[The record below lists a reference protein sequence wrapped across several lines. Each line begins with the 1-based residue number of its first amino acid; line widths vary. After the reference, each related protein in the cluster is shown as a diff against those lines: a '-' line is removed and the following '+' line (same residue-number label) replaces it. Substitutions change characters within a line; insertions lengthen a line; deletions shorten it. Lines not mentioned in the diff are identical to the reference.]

1 MAKSMANAKSPVKG
15 GIPPMKRGKG
25 NFKVIGRLL
34 KILFKNYK
42 ALIIGLCICL
52 VFSAISGSVAGVF
65 LENIYKQI
73 DNYFTGAMTQHEAWA
88 NVIKVLV
95 VMLSVYAVGWVANF
109 FLGQLGATLT
119 QRYLRDLR
127 NDMFDKMQR
136 LPIRYFD
143 RTAHGDIM
151 SIYTN
156 DVDAIRQLISQSIPQ
171 LIMTMIT
178 LITLT
183 CIMLYFSV
191 MLWAV
196 VVVGVI
202 AILFVTKRIGG
213 KSAKYFLA
221 QQKSVGKVEGFIEEA
236 MNGQKVVKVFCH
248 EEKTVADFDKING
261 ELCDVSDK
269 ANTFSNMLMP
279 IIHNIGNIMYVV
291 IAFIGCGIYILTEGK
306 GVNISFEALFA
317 GNGFV
322 ETLTIPVVVAFLGMA
337 RQFANQM
344 GQISNQINSVVMA
357 MAGASRV
364 FGLLDEKPEEDNG
377 YVTLV
382 NAKYDENG
390 NLVESKERTGIWA
403 WKHPHSADGSVTYT
417 LLQGDIVMDD
427 VDFGYDENKIVLHNI
442 SLYAKPGQKVAFVGA
457 TGAGKTTITNLIN
470 RFYDIADGKIRYD
483 GININK
489 IKKGDLRR
497 SLGIVLQDVNL
508 FTGTVMDNIRYGKL
522 DATDEECIEA
532 AKLAGADDFITR
544 LPEGYETEL
553 ANNGANLSQG
563 QRQLISI
570 ARAAVADPPVMI
582 LDEATSSIDTRT
594 EAIVQRG
601 MDKLMEGRTVFVIAH
616 RLSTVRN
623 ADVITVLDHGRI
635 IEKGNHEK
643 LLAEKGTYYQL
654 YTGAFELE

>member
-25 NFKVIGRLL
+25 DFKVIGRLL

-73 DNYFTGAMTQHEAWA
+73 DNYFTGVMTQHEAWA

-221 QQKSVGKVEGFIEEA
+221 QQKSVGKVEGFVEEA

-269 ANTFSNMLMP
+269 ANSFSNMLMP

-522 DATDEECIEA
+522 DATDEECIAA

-594 EAIVQRG
+594 EAIVQKG